1 MARRL
6 ALLLVL
12 SLLAATAAA
21 AQASQVVVE
30 QWPAADLTA
39 VSLALGLDPWQAPRG
54 GESLAALY
62 AEMLLLE
69 MNAGL
74 RQREGPAATLV
85 TRLPAHRGVD
95 LDRRRD
101 YIAITVNTTRDGA
114 LAAVQFLRRFVF
126 EAKFTPEDLETARKV
141 ALQRRDAWLG
151 SVLEPTEQLLV
162 RALWDG
168 CAGLSAYG
176 TEESLQSLS
185 LADLEAFRAAVAT
198 GKNAWFAIV
207 GAGDAAGECRR
218 AAEEAVA
225 ALPPTTQPLRAPR
238 VALGGRVVVEDNPAL
253 DRAFVALGAP
263 LPPFGTRE
271 YWAGWVVREMLAGP
285 EGRLQSDRMLMVRLG
300 LILPQSLTWQ
310 QWPVTVLPIEFGR
323 CPYLGIYAMCY
334 PPRLE
339 LTREGILRHLA
350 LIASGDF
357 SDDEL
362 TRAHARAA
370 NLWAREIAA
379 PRDRARLL
387 AVAAMLGTDLP
398 GPQDVA
404 TAVAGVTR
412 EEVREM
418 AYSVLGHLS
427 VGIQL
432 PRS

>member
-218 AAEEAVA
+218 AAEEAVRLMERRLA
-225 ALPPTTQPLRAPR
+225 HPGSAP
-238 VALGGRVVVEDNPAL
+238 VHA
-253 DRAFVALGAP
+253 
-263 LPPFGTRE
+263 
-271 YWAGWVVREMLAGP
+271 
-285 EGRLQSDRMLMVRLG
+285 
-300 LILPQSLTWQ
+300 
-310 QWPVTVLPIEFGR
+310 TVLPLF
-323 CPYLGIYAMCY
+323 
-334 PPRLE
+334 
-339 LTREGILRHLA
+339 
-350 LIASGDF
+350 
-357 SDDEL
+357 
-362 TRAHARAA
+362 
-370 NLWAREIAA
+370 
-379 PRDRARLL
+379 
-387 AVAAMLGTDLP
+387 
-398 GPQDVA
+398 
-404 TAVAGVTR
+404 
-412 EEVREM
+412 
-418 AYSVLGHLS
+418 
-427 VGIQL
+427 L
-432 PRS
+432 PRESTLGRKEERTPVTTGAVHGGAGFPKQVGASVRLDENGRLP